1 MTGMSELPR
10 LTWGTFF
17 STWDVPIGWSLVCLA
32 GLLAYLLAWRRA
44 GAATTVRPW
53 RVASFVLGVVI
64 TWVCLASAI
73 GAYSMALFWM
83 HMVLH
88 LTLITVA
95 PAFLVVGHPLTVLAE
110 ALEPSRRERFL
121 RTLRSRPVGVL
132 THPLTG
138 LAAYAA
144 TIVGTHLTGF
154 MDQMARHSGLMVAEQ
169 ALYLAVGYLYLLPLV
184 GEEPLRQDL
193 SYGARMILL
202 VAGMIPDTI
211 VGIVLLQT
219 DANPFHVFASMRP
232 PWAPGALDDLQ
243 TAGGLMWAEGDGLM
257 MTLAVAVMI
266 AAITTEKRRERLVGP
281 WLQGVR
287 RSTLAGHGH
296 GQGSDDSGQGA
307 LAADVDPDS
316 DEALEAYNRML
327 AGLHRR
333 QQ

>member
-1 MTGMSELPR
+1 MTGMSELRP

-17 STWDVPIGWSLVCLA
+17 STWDVPIGWSIVCVVGLA
-32 GLLAYLLAWRRA
+32 AYLGAWRRA

-53 RVASFVLGVVI
+53 RVGSFVLGVVI
-64 TWVCLASAI
+64 TWVGIASGI
-73 GAYSMALFWM
+73 GSYSMALFWM

-95 PAFLVVGHPLTVLAE
+95 PAFLVVGHPLSVVAE
-110 ALEPSRRERFL
+110 ALGPARQEQFL
-121 RTLRSRPVGVL
+121 RALRSRPAGVL

-169 ALYLAVGYLYLLPLV
+169 VLYLAVGYLYLLPLV
-184 GEEPLRQDL
+184 GEEPLRRDL
-193 SYGARMILL
+193 SYGGRMILL

-219 DANPFHVFASMRP
+219 NDNPFRVFAGMRP
-232 PWAPGALDDLQ
+232 SWAPNALDDLQ

-287 RSTLAGHGH
+287 RSTLAGHP
-296 GQGSDDSGQGA
+296 QGEDEA
-307 LAADVDPDS
+307 TLAPDVDPDS

-333 QQ
+333 QR

>member
-1 MTGMSELPR
+1 MTGMSDLPP

-17 STWDVPIGWSLVCLA
+17 STWDLPIGWTIVCVA
-32 GLLAYLLAWRRA
+32 GLAAYLLAWRRA
-44 GAATTVRPW
+44 GDATTVRPW
-53 RVASFVLGVVI
+53 RVASFVLGVVL
-64 TWVCLASAI
+64 TWACMASAV
-73 GAYSMALFWM
+73 GVYSMALFWM

-95 PAFLVVGHPLTVLAE
+95 PAFLVVGHPITVLVE
-110 ALEPSRRERFL
+110 ALEPPRRERVL
-121 RTLRSRPVGVL
+121 AALRSRPAGVL

-138 LAAYAA
+138 LTVYAA

-154 MDQMARHSGLMVAEQ
+154 MDAMAQHSSLMVGEQ
-169 ALYLAVGYLYLLPLV
+169 VLYLAAGYLFLLPLV
-184 GEEPLRQDL
+184 GEEPIRTDL

-219 DANPFHVFASMRP
+219 ETNPFRTFASMRP
-232 PWAPGALDDLQ
+232 AWAPNGLDDLQ

-257 MTLAVAVMI
+257 MALAVAVMV
-266 AAITTEKRRERLVGP
+266 AAITTEKRRERIVGP

-287 RSTLAGHGH
+287 RSTLAGPAQERVDGE
-296 GQGSDDSGQGA
+296 
-307 LAADVDPDS
+307 AAPDLDPDS

-333 QQ
+333 QR

>member
-1 MTGMSELPR
+1 
-10 LTWGTFF
+10 
-17 STWDVPIGWSLVCLA
+17 
-32 GLLAYLLAWRRA
+32 
-44 GAATTVRPW
+44 
-53 RVASFVLGVVI
+53 VLGVVV

-73 GAYSMALFWM
+73 GVYSMALFWM

-95 PAFLVVGHPLTVLAE
+95 PAFLVVGHPLTVLTE
-110 ALEPSRRERFL
+110 SLPPVRREGFL
-121 RTLRSRPVGVL
+121 RVLRSRPVGML

-154 MDQMARHSGLMVAEQ
+154 MDQMARHSGLMVGEQ
-169 ALYLAVGYLYLLPLV
+169 VLYVAVGYLYLLPLL
-184 GEEPLRQDL
+184 GEEPIRQDL

-219 DANPFHVFASMRP
+219 DANPFRTFAGMRP
-232 PWAPGALDDLQ
+232 AWTPNALDDLQ

-287 RSTLAGHGH
+287 RTTLAGHGH
-296 GQGSDDSGQGA
+296 GNGDEEGS

-327 AGLHRR
+327 AGLDRR
-333 QQ
+333 RR

>member
-1 MTGMSELPR
+1 MTGMSNLPP

-17 STWDVPIGWSLVCLA
+17 STWDLPIGWSIVCAVGLA
-32 GLLAYLLAWRRA
+32 AYLWAWRRA

-53 RVASFVLGVVI
+53 RVASFVLGLVI
-64 TWVCLASAI
+64 TWVGIASAI
-73 GAYSMALFWM
+73 GGYSMALFWM

-95 PAFLVVGHPLTVLAE
+95 PAFLVVGHPLSVLAE
-110 ALEPSRRERFL
+110 ALGPPQRERFL
-121 RTLRSRPVGVL
+121 RGLRSRPVGVL

-154 MDQMARHSGLMVAEQ
+154 MDQMARHSGLMVGEQ
-169 ALYLAVGYLYLLPLV
+169 VLYLAVGYLYLLPLV
-184 GEEPLRQDL
+184 GEEPLRRDL
-193 SYGARMILL
+193 SYGGRMLLL

-219 DANPFHVFASMRP
+219 NDNPFRVFAGMRP
-232 PWAPGALDDLQ
+232 AWAPSALDDLQ

-257 MTLAVAVMI
+257 MTLAVAVMV

-287 RSTLAGHGH
+287 RTTLAGHAQ
-296 GQGSDDSGQGA
+296 GQGRGDEA
-307 LAADVDPDS
+307 PLAPDVDPDS

-327 AGLHRR
+327 AGLNRR
-333 QQ
+333 QR